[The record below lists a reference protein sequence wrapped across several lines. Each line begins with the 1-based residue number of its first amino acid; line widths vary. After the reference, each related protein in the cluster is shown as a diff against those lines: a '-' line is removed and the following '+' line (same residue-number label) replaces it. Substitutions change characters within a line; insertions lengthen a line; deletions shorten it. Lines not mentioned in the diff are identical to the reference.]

1 MAEPSAQDDFA
12 KLSADLATLRSDVA
26 KLADTLTTLARS
38 EGEAAADAVTR
49 KVRYGKAKAEATAAG
64 LMDEGVAA
72 YEDAKARAQSLGS
85 EVGATIERNPF
96 GSVLAAL
103 GIGFLF
109 GVLTRSRN

>member
-26 KLADTLTTLARS
+26 KLADTLTTLAKS
-38 EGEAAADAVTR
+38 EGGAAADAVAS
-49 KVRYGKAKAEATAAG
+49 KVRYGKARAEATAAG

-72 YEDAKARAQSLGS
+72 YEDAKARAQSLGG
-85 EVGATIERNPF
+85 EVGAAIERNPF
-96 GSVLAAL
+96 GSVMAAL

-109 GVLTRSRN
+109 GILSRGRN